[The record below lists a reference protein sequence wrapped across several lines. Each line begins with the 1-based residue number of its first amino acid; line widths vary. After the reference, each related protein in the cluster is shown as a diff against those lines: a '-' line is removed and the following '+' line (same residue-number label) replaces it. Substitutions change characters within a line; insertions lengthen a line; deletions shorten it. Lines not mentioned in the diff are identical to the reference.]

1 MAPKSA
7 MDITVKIGTQFR
19 KAIADGNPLWE
30 VLSITGD
37 HAEIVCVDEPFVHDG
52 MTFPS
57 DYAGTRSSA
66 LVSEIRQSLS
76 ASAFFEGLVKKS
88 EDFWK
93 NQEDG
98 NVLHYH
104 NSFGQFIR
112 GVVVTVDGKKALRP
126 TAMVGAWGAF
136 DAARRMPNGSIQLGY
151 HARKIME
158 GTPFAPHESNVF
170 ESPSFTRN
178 PKHGDPRTMEPISL
192 ALPEPT
198 VQEKVRQMQEGV
210 IESVV
215 ASLQD
220 TSVSVEDRLAA
231 AIDALR
237 DAQ

>member
-1 MAPKSA
+1 MPAKSA
-7 MDITVKIGTQFR
+7 MDITVKIGTEFR
-19 KAIADGNPLWE
+19 KAIADGNPLWRVE
-30 VLSITGD
+30 SITGN
-37 HAEIVCVDEPFVHDG
+37 HAEIVCIDEPIVHDG

-66 LVSEIRQSLS
+66 LVSEIRASLS
-76 ASAFFEGLVKKS
+76 AASFFDGIVKNH
-88 EDFWK
+88 ENFWAS
-93 NQEDG
+93 QENG
-98 NVLHYH
+98 TVLHYH
-104 NSFGQFIR
+104 DSFGRFIR

-126 TAMVGAWGAF
+126 TAMVGAWGPF

-151 HARKIME
+151 HARKIAE
-158 GTPFAPHESNVF
+158 GTPFTPNEANMF
-170 ESPSFTRN
+170 ESPRFTRT

-198 VQEKVRQMQEGV
+198 VREKVQQMQESV

-220 TSVSVEDRLAA
+220 RSVSVEDRLAA